1 MEIKKKENYTRP
13 AMTVID
19 IQPVQLLDASS
30 FNKYDDK
37 DYNDE
42 GLEIY

>member
-13 AMTVID
+13 TMTVID

-30 FNKYDDK
+30 FNKYDK
-37 DYNDE
+37 QDYNE
-42 GLEIY
+42 EVEIY